1 MAAVLGGIATL
12 VLEELE
18 EGPPVETAAV
28 IKTAKVEPRARA
40 ARQVMA
46 MAKQARHLQVVTV
59 ELPSGVEEL
68 EVLVGR
74 MEVVLVVSVI
84 LPTQVA
90 EVAAVVPG
98 IGGAEVDR

>member
-1 MAAVLGGIATL
+1 MVLGIMAVIL
-12 VLEELE
+12 VEELE
-18 EGPPVETAAV
+18 EGPPVETAPV
-28 IKTAKVEPRARA
+28 IKTAKVGPRARA

-74 MEVVLVVSVI
+74 MEGVLVVHI
-84 LPTQVA
+84 D
-90 EVAAVVPG
+90 
-98 IGGAEVDR
+98 GAQQD